1 MERKFNYADLSQ
13 VSKKTVD
20 RNKRIE
26 SQREKFLEQYHAK
39 LKEEVAAAEKLKQD
53 QILSNAR
60 FSQTSPY
67 IKNKER
73 TKIAEQTI
81 RYADRVS
88 TAAMTD
94 ILSTLV
100 EKSLLLD
107 ESEYLKLNPDYKSHI
122 RETVKSF
129 LESGNLE
136 TDIRDKRTLL
146 IMEHVAKSI
155 PEAKTGIYLKEE
167 DIIDMVRK
175 STPAQINSAID
186 SLSGNIKERVAN
198 IVVKEQDEAREI
210 EGDVKEVE
218 QAAGK
223 PEEAQAGGVPGL
235 PPEIV
240 EALAQVG
247 IQPTPD
253 GQFVDQ
259 EGNPVPPEAVEQ
271 ILMQM
276 SGQGAPGQ
284 EGGAPEGAPVGP
296 DGQPMPGPEMGM
308 DPAAAGGMPPM
319 GPEAPGLGYAP
330 GQATPEFSQG
340 AVTGQTQVVPQTAN
354 KNTAVEVAP
363 DGTVKI
369 NIARESFYQEVP
381 RQGILE
387 SLALNEAKDMLKE
400 GKEYNGDLALA
411 NALLHLTILEA
422 FNTTG
427 LFNLSEIDYRKM
439 LNIPLKKKVLKETE
453 LGSAAAEPVATS
465 DAAAKEETPSVTNK
479 DVFPADEHKQTEEVK
494 EVIVQESSGYKEKF
508 KALLKKYGV
517 KSPADLKGEQKSKFF
532 KEADAMHI
540 SKEEMALMEEE
551 VPAAPAVKE
560 ELVFGIPEEKKFP
573 LNSKEEVLAA
583 IRGFGSVAP
592 QHEEKLAKAIIKQA
606 KKFDVDLK
614 IVPKTSKLFKYLP
627 QEVSVE
633 EKKEEQPK
641 SWKEKAVNALK
652 K

>member
-1 MERKFNYADLSQ
+1 MERKFNYADLGQ

-20 RNKRIE
+20 RSKRIE
-26 SQREKFLEQYHAK
+26 AQREKFLEQHQTK
-39 LKEEVAAAEKLKQD
+39 LREEAAAAEKLKQD

-60 FSQTSPY
+60 FSQASPY

-73 TKIAEQTI
+73 VKIAEQTV

-88 TAAMTD
+88 TAVMTN

-107 ESEYLKLNPDYKSHI
+107 ESEYVKLNPDYKKTI

-129 LESGNLE
+129 LESGDLE
-136 TDIRDKRTLL
+136 NSITDKRTLL
-146 IMEHVAKSI
+146 IMEHIAKSI
-155 PEAKTGIYLKEE
+155 PEPKTGIYLKEE
-167 DIIDMVRK
+167 DIIDMVKK
-175 STPAQINSAID
+175 STPAEINSAID

-198 IVVKEQDEAREI
+198 IVVKEQDEAKEI
-210 EGDVKEVE
+210 EQDVKEVE

-253 GQFVDQ
+253 GQFIDQ
-259 EGNPVPPEAVEQ
+259 EGNPVPPQAVEQ

-276 SGQGAPGQ
+276 SGQAPAGGEQGGSPAEGQ
-284 EGGAPEGAPVGP
+284 VGP

-308 DPAAAGGMPPM
+308 DPNAAGGMPPM
-319 GPEAPGLGYAP
+319 GTEGQGLGYAP
-330 GQATPEFSQG
+330 GQATPGFSAGSQPG
-340 AVTGQTQVVPQTAN
+340 ETQVVPQTAN

-369 NIARESFYQEVP
+369 NIARESFYREVP

-387 SLALNEAKDMLKE
+387 SLALNEASDMIKQ

-411 NALLHLTILEA
+411 NALVHLTILET
-422 FNTTG
+422 FNATG
-427 LFNLSEIDYRKM
+427 LLTLSDIDYRRM
-439 LNIPLKKKVLKETE
+439 LNLPRKTLKEE

-465 DAAAKEETPSVTNK
+465 DSKAKELTPSITNK
-479 DVFPADEHKQTEEVK
+479 DVFPADKHEQTEEVK
-494 EVIVQESSGYKEKF
+494 PVIVESEESEGKE
-508 KALLKKYGV
+508 
-517 KSPADLKGEQKSKFF
+517 S
-532 KEADAMHI
+532 
-540 SKEEMALMEEE
+540 
-551 VPAAPAVKE
+551 
-560 ELVFGIPEEKKFP
+560 VFGIPEEKKFP

-583 IRGFGSVAP
+583 IRNFNSVSP
-592 QHEEKLAKAIIKQA
+592 EHEEKLAKAIVRQA
-606 KKFDVDLK
+606 KKFEVDLR

-627 QEVSVE
+627 QGAAPAEV
-633 EKKEEQPK
+633 KKEEPK
-641 SWKEKAVNALK
+641 SWKEKAISALNK
-652 K
+652 

>member
-39 LKEEVAAAEKLKQD
+39 LKEETARTEKLKQD

-60 FSQTSPY
+60 FSQASPY

-73 TKIAEQTI
+73 VKIAEQSI

-129 LESGNLE
+129 LESESLE

-146 IMEHVAKSI
+146 IMEHIAKSI
-155 PEAKTGIYLKEE
+155 PEVKTGIYLKEE
-167 DIIDMVRK
+167 DIIDMVKK
-175 STPAQINSAID
+175 STPAEINSAID

-210 EGDVKEVE
+210 ESDVKEVE

-253 GQFVDQ
+253 GQFIDQ

-276 SGQGAPGQ
+276 SGQAAPGQ
-284 EGGAPEGAPVGP
+284 EGGAPQEAPVGP
-296 DGQPMPGPEMGM
+296 DGQPMPTQEMGM
-308 DPAAAGGMPPM
+308 EQPGGSMPPM

-340 AVTGQTQVVPQTAN
+340 AVSGQTQIVPQTAN

-369 NIARESFYQEVP
+369 NIARESFYREVP

-387 SLALNEAKDMLKE
+387 SLALNEAADMLKQ

-411 NALLHLTILEA
+411 NALLHLTILET
-422 FNTTG
+422 FNATG
-427 LFNLSEIDYRKM
+427 LFSLSEMDYRKM

-453 LGSAAAEPVATS
+453 LGSAAAEPIATS
-465 DAAAKEETPSVTNK
+465 DAPAKEETPSVTNT
-479 DVFPADEHKQTEEVK
+479 DVFPADEHKQVEEVK
-494 EVIVQESSGYKEKF
+494 EVIVESSDYKKKF
-508 KALLKKYGV
+508 KALLAKYGV
-517 KSPADLKGEQKSKFF
+517 SSPAELKGEQKSKFF

-540 SKEEMALMEEE
+540 SKEEMVALKEEE
-551 VPAAPAVKE
+551 VTTAKE
-560 ELVFGIPEEKKFP
+560 ELIFGIPEEKKFP

-583 IRGFGSVAP
+583 IRGFNSVAIE
-592 QHEEKLAKAIIKQA
+592 HEEKLAKAIIKQA
-606 KKFDVDLK
+606 KKFDVDLRV
-614 IVPKTSKLFKYLP
+614 VPKTNKLFKYLP
-627 QEVSVE
+627 QGAAPAEV
-633 EKKEEQPK
+633 KKEEPK
-641 SWKEKAVNALK
+641 SWKEKAINALNK
-652 K
+652 